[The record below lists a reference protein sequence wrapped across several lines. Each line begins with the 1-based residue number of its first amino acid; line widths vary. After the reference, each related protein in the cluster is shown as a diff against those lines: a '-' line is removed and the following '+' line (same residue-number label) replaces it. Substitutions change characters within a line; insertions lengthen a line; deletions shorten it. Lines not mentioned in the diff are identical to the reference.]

1 MSPNSNKQRNTEIM
15 KTNRKFILGVCVA
28 VGTLAVMLA
37 RADEV
42 ATPAAAAVTAA
53 PPAKNWSVDAGAD
66 YFSEY
71 IFRGVD
77 LLNHNPVAEP
87 HVYLKWNG
95 FGVYYTGYYG
105 DSGVAGN
112 HFYEEQDFSGD
123 YTVNFLKDQLS
134 LTGGAYGYTYADSR
148 DGKDTVELYGVLA
161 LNWALLN
168 PKLCINWDVDQF
180 HGGYGQACIS
190 HVFDL
195 SKSLGV
201 KDPLALTITPSAALG
216 IDFGYNSLATQADVN
231 WNDVLL
237 GLTANLQINKYLA
250 AHAGVQISVALN
262 SLNDIHQ
269 HNAAIANVGFN
280 IVF

>member
-1 MSPNSNKQRNTEIM
+1 M
-15 KTNRKFILGVCVA
+15 FILGVCVA
-28 VGTLAVMLA
+28 VGIVAATMT
-37 RADEV
+37 RADD
-42 ATPAAAAVTAA
+42 AAPAAAPVAPAA
-53 PPAKNWSVDAGAD
+53 PPAKTWSVDAGAD

-77 LLNHNPVAEP
+77 LLHNNPVAEP
-87 HVYLKWNG
+87 HVFLKWNG

-105 DSGVAGN
+105 DTGVAGN

-134 LTGGAYGYTYADSR
+134 LTGGAYGYTYLDHK
-148 DGKDTVELYGVLA
+148 DGKDTAELYGVLA
-161 LNWALLN
+161 WNWALLN

-190 HVFDL
+190 HAFDVTKYVGL
-195 SKSLGV
+195 
-201 KDPLALTITPSAALG
+201 KDPMALTITPSAALG
-216 IDFGYNSLATQADVN
+216 IDFGYNSRATQSNVN
-231 WNDVLL
+231 FNDALM
-237 GLTANLQINKYLA
+237 GLTANMQINKYLA
-250 AHAGVQISVALN
+250 AHAGVQFSVAMN

-269 HNAAIANVGFN
+269 HNEAIANVGFN

>member
-28 VGTLAVMLA
+28 VGTLAVTLA

-168 PKLCINWDVDQF
+168 PKLCINWDVDQR
-180 HGGYGQACIS
+180 HAGYGQVSIS
-190 HVFDL
+190 HTFDVT
-195 SKSLGV
+195 KPLGL
-201 KDPLALTITPSAALG
+201 KDPLALTIVPSAALG
-216 IDFGYNSLATQADVN
+216 IDFGYNDPARSAN
-231 WNDVLL
+231 WDDVLL
-237 GLTANLQINKYLA
+237 GLLLNLQINKYLA
-250 AHAGVQISVALN
+250 AHVGAQISVAMN
-262 SLNDIHQ
+262 SLNAIHQ
-269 HNAAIANVGFN
+269 RNAAIANAGFN
-280 IVF
+280 VVF

>member
-1 MSPNSNKQRNTEIM
+1 M
-15 KTNRKFILGVCVA
+15 KTNKMLSLGVCVA
-28 VGTLAVMLA
+28 AGIMAATLTQ
-37 RADEV
+37 ADE
-42 ATPAAAAVTAA
+42 APAPASTNAAIPAVVA
-53 PPAKNWSVDAGAD
+53 PPAKSWSVDVGAD

-105 DSGVAGN
+105 DPSAPG
-112 HFYEEQDFSGD
+112 HTFYEEQDFSGD

-134 LTGGAYGYTYADSR
+134 LTGGAYGYTYTDHR
-148 DGKDTVELYGVLA
+148 DGQDTVELYGVLA
-161 LNWALLN
+161 WNWALLN

-190 HVFDL
+190 HVFDV
-195 SKSLGV
+195 SKPLGL

-216 IDFGYNSLATQADVN
+216 IDFGYNSRATQSDVN

-250 AHAGVQISVALN
+250 VHAGVQFSIALN
-262 SLNDIHQ
+262 SLTDINQ

-280 IVF
+280 VVF

>member
-1 MSPNSNKQRNTEIM
+1 M
-15 KTNRKFILGVCVA
+15 KKNRLLILGVWMA
-28 VGTLAVMLA
+28 VGTMGATLTQADDVMSKEMTK
-37 RADEV
+37 DQ
-42 ATPAAAAVTAA
+42 PAAVAAPAA
-53 PPAKNWSVDAGAD
+53 PPAKSWSVDAGAD

-71 IFRGVD
+71 LFRGVD

-87 HVYLKWNG
+87 HIFLKWNN

-105 DSGVAGN
+105 DAGVPGR

-134 LTGGAYGYTYADSR
+134 LTGGAYGYTYTDHKDGQDS
-148 DGKDTVELYGVLA
+148 VELYGVLA
-161 LNWALLN
+161 WNWAVLN
-168 PKLCINWDVDQF
+168 PKLLINWDVDQF

-190 HVFDL
+190 HVFDV
-195 SKSLGV
+195 SKPLGL

-216 IDFGYNSLATQADVN
+216 IDFGYNSLATQSNVN
-231 WNDVLL
+231 WNDALF

-250 AHAGVQISVALN
+250 VHTGVQISVALN

-269 HNAAIANVGFN
+269 RNAAVANFGFN
-280 IVF
+280 VVF

>member
-28 VGTLAVMLA
+28 VGTLAVTLA

-168 PKLCINWDVDQF
+168 PKLCINWDVNAY
-180 HGGYGQACIS
+180 HAGYGQFCIS
-190 HVFDL
+190 HAFDL
-195 SKSLGV
+195 TKPLGL

-216 IDFGYNSLATQADVN
+216 IDFGYNDTTKTAGWD
-231 WNDVLL
+231 DVLL
-237 GLTANLQINKYLA
+237 GLVANLQINKYLA
-250 AHAGVQISVALN
+250 VHTGVQVSLAMN
-262 SLNDIHQ
+262 SLHTLNQ
-269 HNAAIANVGFN
+269 GNEVIANVGFN
-280 IVF
+280 VVF